1 MDAKVAFH
9 PAAAEEFL
17 AAVEYYRA
25 ALPELGG
32 RFAQAVQHA
41 TDVAATHPEAGSP
54 RGTSEIRRLGVVG
67 FPYDLVYWQRH
78 EVVEVIALAH
88 HRRRP
93 NYWRD
98 RHQE

>member
-1 MDAKVAFH
+1 MV
-9 PAAAEEFL
+9 
-17 AAVEYYRA
+17 
-25 ALPELGG
+25 
-32 RFAQAVQHA
+32 
-41 TDVAATHPEAGSP
+41 
-54 RGTSEIRRLGVVG
+54 VVG

-98 RHQE
+98 RHQG

>member
-1 MDAKVAFH
+1 VRVAFH

-25 ALPELGG
+25 ALPELGA
-32 RFAQAVQHA
+32 RFSEAVRHA
-41 TDVAATHPEAGSP
+41 TDVVAAHPEAGSP
-54 RGTSEIRRLGVVG
+54 RGSSEVRRLLVVG
-67 FPYDLVYWQRH
+67 FPYDLVYWQRG
-78 EVVEVIALAH
+78 EMIEIIAVAH

-98 RHQE
+98 RRPG